1 MLSLQFIQLSLR
13 PGFLDLLSVAVA
25 AGGSVPLGTPWTSAT
40 YLQTSLRSV
49 SKDPSLV
56 FIEVLP

>member
-25 AGGSVPLGTPWTSAT
+25 AEDSVPLGTPRTSTAC
-40 YLQTSLRSV
+40 LQTSLRSV
-49 SKDPSLV
+49 SKDPQLG
-56 FIEVLP
+56 FY